1 MLLRGGYTFI
11 LQELTVSNYTKVQW
25 LLNLLQPLAF
35 LIFFLPALS
44 RLIGN
49 VQIGGSEV
57 SYLSFVIPGL
67 IASSAINYA
76 VRAGVAVYID
86 KLTGEM
92 ENLFTL
98 PMSPM
103 AYILGKTAAALPFV
117 ILYTVVASLALLFFG
132 YALSVWGV
140 LLVTLISILAYAVL
154 CAINLLIAAL
164 VSNDEALNSVINLIS
179 LPLSFASTAFY
190 PLKAAPQWLQPFI
203 QINPV
208 SLAADGGRCVLFG
221 GCAPEMLAVAVLGLV
236 GYLVILYILV
246 FRTIRRIFE

>member
-1 MLLRGGYTFI
+1 MFLKGGYTFI
-11 LQELTVSNYTKVQW
+11 LRELTISNYTKIQW

-44 RLIGN
+44 RLIGS
-49 VQIGGSEV
+49 VQIGGVEV

-67 IASSAINYA
+67 IVSSTINYA

-98 PMSPM
+98 PISPL

-117 ILYTVVASLALLFFG
+117 ILYTVMASSALPLLG
-132 YALSVWGV
+132 YTLSVWNV
-140 LLVTLISILAYAVL
+140 LFVTIISTLVYAVL
-154 CAINLLIAAL
+154 CAINLLIAAM

-179 LPLSFASTAFY
+179 LPLTFASTAFY
-190 PLKAAPQWLQPFI
+190 PLKAAPHWLQPFI

-221 GCAPEMLAVAVLGLV
+221 GCAPEMLAVTVLGLV
-236 GYLVILYILV
+236 GYLGIFYILV